1 MEKHLLELWLR
12 LYLLKTYHARTNDDE
27 PTQWVQWQDVEQ
39 TIHDFIMEHK
49 LKQTGHVLNR
59 RSKFIGEPNAL
70 LQDIIDDL
78 RQRLQTAEDQVYSDP
93 TPVRTHL

>member
-12 LYLLKTYHARTNDDE
+12 LYLLKTYHSRTNDDE

-49 LKQTGHVLNR
+49 LKQTGHVLSR
-59 RSKFIGEPNAL
+59 RSKFMDGPNYSLHETIA
-70 LQDIIDDL
+70 DL
-78 RQRLQTAEDQVYSDP
+78 RERLQTAEERV
-93 TPVRTHL
+93 